1 MKPNF
6 LSSCLT
12 KYVLILVM
20 SVATI
25 TGVRAQSFYYDAKE
39 WSDTLKATQ
48 IKASGYRAM
57 SAQHDKFYAMGTN
70 WQNTYK
76 YKSLQS
82 FVKLYIDHS
91 FKRRDT
97 IAYTYKMVYELK
109 GYKNPIDSNAAGSY
123 DIINDT
129 LMISYNPDSLTAY
142 QDLQLRRYTGYHKIR
157 IYNIAFYDVTSNPAG
172 PLGSALTPSAL
183 QRNFSIEVSVLPQ
196 RIDKTNYNF
205 TNTLTTSV
213 GTVANNTLEINW
225 QTSNGQENNPSMY
238 ELEWTYVDNYSVTP
252 TTSGNST
259 VGTIPTNQLGYDF
272 RGNSTR
278 IRTDKRTYKIPLIY
292 QQGYVVFRVRM
303 IRPDTNDFI
312 VPMYMQWSLSNETG
326 LISSLTSGTHYY
338 QITSPHMSDNMNWQY
353 TVSFAEGGKYKHVMS
368 YFDGLLKNRQTI
380 TRFNSSPNR
389 LLATENIYDYE
400 GRPAFTILPTPVTTP
415 SFTYQPNLSLN
426 EFSGAPYKAVDFD
439 TIRTQLCPGEK
450 PPARLAS
457 TALANQYYSSSNPDK
472 SGFQKFVPDAG
483 GYPFVQ
489 TIFAPGYQDRIERQG
504 GAGDTLQI
512 GYGHDTKFEYVDGDQ
527 MDLNRHF
534 GADVGWSAF
543 YNKIVKK
550 DENGQTSFS
559 VKDYKGRQVM
569 TSVIGTGPDS
579 TKHAIRPNEGIPDTS
594 YWEQDVL
601 MGTPQQIVGN
611 KRIANKSFYMDV
623 DGNDNVE
630 YIYKFTP
637 FPIANCPNKYL
648 SVKAAYNYSIIDE
661 CGNQRYAESNVLGY
675 TGVVSSATG
684 TPYSSGGHGVA
695 LNKGKHILNKEL
707 TINLDDVDVA
717 VDSFMKNPGACL
729 RTEPNFIKESVQ
741 KASFPCTDTNID
753 PCSQKKR
760 QMMDELYPGR
770 KYGKY
775 TLNNGVVVNGNT
787 LTSIFD
793 FYDDHYRFQERCL
806 PIHMVTHRGFTDS
819 LYRLSPQVLIQAF
832 NDEIAEWLLPLHP
845 EYCKLQACFPD
856 DFKTQ
861 LLAIPDA
868 KVAEKR
874 NLLKLDSII
883 KVDPILSRLS
893 GSPLSFVSPKD
904 SLASFKGGKIRF
916 DTLMTTV
923 AYCGCTDTTMYRECV
938 TNIYKSKINALT
950 LDNQQVKETYF
961 KNLVQVYI
969 QNRERFKQMLTD
981 LADSN
986 CMPCKFSPTQRM
998 HLVPSPVFPKNYRNN
1013 QGGID
1018 TTSLSSFWKL
1028 FNNTNNPS
1036 VDSIVRIMKDM
1047 MNNPPDSLKKYAD
1060 SANINYASSN
1070 SALCTG
1076 QVDSIMARL
1085 GNCFGTNTTQY
1096 NNVKTS
1102 LLNLCQSGAVQL
1114 GNYTPKQIRD
1124 ALISN
1129 GVSLNDFCNPYLI
1142 NYDPFP
1148 LGDKTTTTGLACQDD
1163 QYYFEQRTFLNKQPV
1178 LDAFTNPTVVKSLS
1192 LSVTT
1197 SSFEKDISAKLNN
1210 STSISALAIYVSSE
1224 KLYKLKLYSATATD
1238 TVIIYLRGSGSGS
1251 TSICNNIFGSPGTDV
1266 FSFIDVKCI
1275 KESGSEIGPGYIGNY
1290 AFTAVIQRIAGSQTY
1305 GCSMLGWTN
1314 NIPMSTYTES
1324 KLTTCIPCTQMRSL
1338 YKEFS
1343 DTLAVYGVKG
1353 TDHPYYPMMLKVFMN
1368 QKIGK
1373 AFTASQ
1379 YQRFIESCALAD
1391 STYMKQY
1398 VGYSN
1403 ISFTDSTSAAV
1414 FLNAI
1419 NNIDSN
1425 VSFVYPYTENNT
1437 KLVLDFNQVP
1447 KSKLWLYRNFI
1458 TAYTSGVTAKNIN
1471 QLLQSSQ
1478 SASRLGFIYMPANAG
1493 IMPNWSSILGTN
1505 ASNFSFGTASSA
1517 NIRISNINTACSLY
1531 TIDIQSGAK
1540 PYNVSE
1546 AVYKLYR
1553 YIYDNGLPIMFVS
1566 NYQHTVDEDYFL
1578 AEKKAFLNYVYQM
1591 QGFSASNVLD
1601 TLQEKYLNQLVAYQT
1616 KPVTYSILSKPGNT
1630 EHLYITDPSNAAQSR
1645 FAKLRYMFHTI
1656 RTNFT
1661 NQLFFSSPKQLIN
1674 TDSSI
1679 VAFRCSD
1686 GSYMYRYFGAGDT
1699 LYNAFLRMPAYMTK
1713 SEHQAYKLLDT
1724 AFVKPAPGDST
1735 SRNFSIKLIR
1745 TAPADTIT
1753 VNGMTDYVIAKNV
1766 TLENVLLGNPVTETI
1781 AAPDTFEHCERQRL
1795 RDAINDGKFRY
1806 AVYIDSISKSL
1817 RAKFRAHVMNNLN
1830 EVLKIGYVDQRFQT
1844 TLYYYD
1850 RAGNLIQTVPPEGVR
1865 KLNATATSK
1874 IDSARIKDTT
1884 FAGIR
1889 VNHQKKSIYYYNT
1902 MNQLVK
1908 QMTPDGGTTDFYYD
1922 AAGRLVFSQN
1932 SKQRTDGNFTYTLYD
1947 NQSRVVETGQAQLGC
1962 TYFSPTAYTV
1972 LKPGNILD
1980 TLGPPQT
1987 CAYID
1992 LANNQYTPVPP
2003 QIFNLQ
2009 DFAHDSIARYIR
2021 KNSRQDVVFTVYDTV
2036 AMDLSTIAGMSK
2048 QQNLRK
2054 RVSTVKFF
2062 ENLSPIDKAFK
2073 NYSHAS
2079 YYSYDALGN
2088 VQTLMHDFPQLSFMN
2103 QQYKRI
2109 DYDYDLISGK
2119 VNLLSYNR
2127 GFADQYYQRY
2137 GYDDDNRIK
2146 LVETSPDGIVWKR
2159 DAEYDYYQH
2168 GPLARLSLGDL
2179 RVQGVDYAYTVQG
2192 WLKAINGDILAPDKD
2207 MGKDA
2212 GGGTSIHANDAIA
2225 LTLEYYK
2232 NDYKPIGLSTQ
2243 AVTNLTPN
2251 SQSLYN
2257 GNIAGTKTAIA
2268 PLPSLSTIYTYDQLN
2283 RIKTAVY
2290 ESVNPINNTLTGI
2303 SDYKSN
2309 YWYDQDGN
2317 IKRLTRRGNS
2327 PGNTIGGTTQAMDIM
2342 SYFYMDPTNN
2352 KLKNVTDSASHTYTK
2367 IEDIATYTNNTA
2379 TRYLYDPIGNVI
2391 KDLVSG
2397 EDTVKWNLYNKVTE
2411 TSDGTAKRSLKFM
2424 YDAMGNRV
2432 FKSYLQNDTANVEN
2446 NEYYVRDAQGNIL
2459 AVYKRE
2465 TAYKWVKTKMV
2476 AATFGDIIRQG
2487 YTTPFINDVLVP
2499 YYSADGNFAATFNDG
2514 AGRNYAE
2521 WVGGQI
2527 TSATIPAL
2535 LEQNGLMT
2543 RLLQGTTDY
2552 LSPLYTYTKT
2562 ATDAVIG
2569 DSWQQMYDRG
2579 DVEAVQQW
2587 TTALFNNPSKPARKQ
2602 VLQLLCAADGSN
2614 TMLDQLAADYYHAEL
2629 TGTTC
2634 ADKASDLADIVYTT
2648 TGDYSNLAN
2657 GLMAL
2662 RASNSTDFDNF
2673 LHSLAVDDVTMTN
2686 SYYMGSSGTLAPNVQ
2701 NELVNFGS
2709 HEQLGTFFANWASTP
2724 AQMQV
2729 VADATELSSGLY
2741 ASNPGSYL
2749 AGFVSATADTSVIAE
2764 AIASIPGFEY
2774 ADFAAKIVNING
2786 YYPNT
2791 NVEEYKGVKQTL
2803 YDRYYLAEHHLYG
2816 SSRLG
2821 IKQYWPTQI
2830 GIKWNFTNTGST
2842 IDSSKMG
2849 IQAQLPWYSL
2859 EYQDLIKSKDSL
2871 SLAGVQTAVSGM
2883 QHMLGTKQ
2891 YELTNHLGNVMAT
2904 LSDKRKGIKVGGGN
2918 DSIVSYRHALPAVY
2932 DYYPFGMLMPGRY
2945 MSDTSSQ
2952 CVWITQTTFAP
2963 MWVDEEYIQVF
2974 NAPKGWVGKGA
2985 AGLMI
2990 AGQGTENPVLE
3001 VTTSTTN
3008 EGMENTSYDG
3018 VPGQTHEVTA
3028 EISYLQGSWDMVV
3041 EEYKDDNW
3049 QQLASVAV
3057 DAATSYT
3064 LSFVPSVTSVR
3075 YSFMN
3080 KTGSGIPTKL
3090 NLKTYHLK
3098 RLEYRQ
3104 QNTVTQVCNGS
3115 ADKYRFGFNGQMKD
3129 NEIAGIGNRIDFHF
3143 RGYDSRLGRFLS
3155 VDPLSKQ
3162 YPWNSNYAFAE
3173 NRVIDGLDIEG
3184 LEYLGSNVSRIEFK
3198 YGRLQLKVSNLHNYN
3213 QINWRI
3219 ANEDPANWPSGS
3231 IGLNPTIAN
3240 IDIANPFKKT
3250 EMADMPDKPKNS
3262 TEVKRYESSPDNR
3275 AARRNQERNGPKIVG
3290 NSKEYKAPIAAFG
3303 KASIYIDAIV
3313 LGLDKSVEWV
3323 GKDDREKIILHTE
3336 IANKV
3341 AIDVS
3346 RALNNGTIPE
3356 KYQNKESII
3365 NIMNVVLQGK
3375 NNTNDPEIY
3384 NIGMKIYNDSN
3395 PKNSDFVPSG
3405 LDNFP
3410 GRSIPVQRQ
3419 SKKDN

>member
-6 LSSCLT
+6 LSSYIT
-12 KYVLILVM
+12 KLVLVLVT
-20 SVATI
+20 SITTI
-25 TGVRAQSFYYDAKE
+25 SGVRAQSFYYDAKE

-57 SAQHDKFYAMGTN
+57 SAQHDKFYAMGSN

-157 IYNIAFYDVTSNPAG
+157 IYNIAFYDVTSSPGG
-172 PLGSALTPSAL
+172 PLGTALATSAL
-183 QRNFSIEVSVLPQ
+183 QRNFSIEISVLPQ
-196 RIDKTNYNF
+196 RIDKTNYSF
-205 TNTLTTSV
+205 SNTLTASA

-225 QTSNGQENNPSMY
+225 QTANGQENNPSMY
-238 ELEWTYVDNYSVTP
+238 ELEWTYIDNYSVTP

-259 VGTIPTNQLGYDF
+259 VGTIPTNQLRYDF

-292 QQGYVVFRVRM
+292 QQGYIVFRVRM
-303 IRPDTNDFI
+303 VRPDTGDFK
-312 VPMYMQWSLSNETG
+312 VPLYMQWSLSNESG
-326 LISSLTSGTHYY
+326 LISSLTNGTHYY
-338 QITSPHMSDNMNWQY
+338 QITSPHMSDNINWQY

-400 GRPAFTILPTPVTTP
+400 GRPAFTILPTPVTT
-415 SFTYQPNLSLN
+415 SAFTYQSNLSLN

-450 PPARLAS
+450 PPARLA
-457 TALANQYYSSSNPDK
+457 TNALANQYYSSSNPDK
-472 SGFQKFVPDAG
+472 TGFQKFVPDAG

-504 GAGDTLQI
+504 GAGDSLQI

-579 TKHAIRPNEGIPDTS
+579 TKHAIRPNEGIPGTS

-623 DGNDNVE
+623 DGNDYVE
-630 YIYKFTP
+630 YVYQFTP
-637 FPIANCPNKYL
+637 FPIDNCPNKFL

-661 CGNQRYAESNVLGY
+661 CGNQKYAESDVLGY

-684 TPYSSGGHGVA
+684 TPYSSGRHS
-695 LNKGKHILNKEL
+695 LSLDKGKHILHKEL
-707 TINLDDVDVA
+707 VVNLDDVDAA
-717 VDSFMKNPGACL
+717 VDSFIKNPGACL

-741 KASFPCTDTNID
+741 RTSFPCPETNDD

-760 QMMDELYPGR
+760 QMMDELYPGK
-770 KYGKY
+770 KYGMY
-775 TLNNGVVVNGNT
+775 AFNNGIIVRANSEK
-787 LTSIFD
+787 SIFD
-793 FYDDHYRFQERCL
+793 FFDDHYRYQDTCL
-806 PIHMVTHRGFTDS
+806 PGMS
-819 LYRLSPQVLIQAF
+819 LTYKGMSYSLLNVPPQVLIQLF
-832 NDEIAEWLLPLHP
+832 NDDIAEKLLYLHP
-845 EYCKLQACFPD
+845 EYCKLAACFND
-856 DFKTQ
+856 TFKRQ
-861 LLAIPDA
+861 LMAIPDA

-874 NLLKLDSII
+874 NLLMLDSII
-883 KVDPILSRLS
+883 KADPIRTRLS
-893 GSPLSFVSPKD
+893 LSPLSYANPKD

-938 TNIYKSKINALT
+938 TNIYKTKINSLT

-969 QNRERFKQMLTD
+969 QNRERFKRLMID

-986 CMPCKFSPTQRM
+986 CLPCANIPTQRM
-998 HLVPSPVFPKNYRNN
+998 KLVPDPVFPKGYKNN

-1018 TTSLSSFWKL
+1018 TTSVSSFWKL

-1036 VDSIVRIMKDM
+1036 VDSIVRMMKDM
-1047 MNNPPDSLKKYAD
+1047 MNSPADSLGKYAD
-1060 SANINYASSN
+1060 SANLNYASSN

-1096 NNVKTS
+1096 NNVRTS

-1124 ALISN
+1124 ALVSN

-1163 QYYFEQRTFLNKQPV
+1163 QYYFAQRTFLNKQPI
-1178 LDAFTNPTVVKSLS
+1178 LDAFTNLSVVQSLS
-1192 LSVTT
+1192 LSVSTN
-1197 SSFEKDISAKLNN
+1197 SFEKDISTKLNN
-1210 STSISALAIYVSSE
+1210 STSINALATYVSNE
-1224 KLYKLKLYSATATD
+1224 KLYKLKLYSSLSAD
-1238 TVIIYLRGSGSGS
+1238 TVTIFLRGSGSGS
-1251 TSICNNIFGSPGTDV
+1251 TSICNNIFASPGTDV

-1290 AFTAVIQRIAGSQTY
+1290 AFSAVIQRIAGSQTY

-1338 YKEFS
+1338 YKEFT
-1343 DTLAVYGVKG
+1343 DTLVVYGVKG
-1353 TDHPYYPMMLKVFMN
+1353 TDHPYYPTMLKVFMN

-1391 STYMKQY
+1391 SAYMKQY

-1419 NNIDSN
+1419 NNIDPN

-1437 KLVLDFNQVP
+1437 KLVLDFNQIS
-1447 KSKLWLYRNFI
+1447 KSKLWVYRDFI
-1458 TAYTSGVTAKNIN
+1458 NAYTSGVTSKNVN
-1471 QLLQSSQ
+1471 QLLQASQ
-1478 SASRLGFIYMPANAG
+1478 SSSRLGFIYVPANIG
-1493 IMPNWSSILGTN
+1493 IVPNWSTILGAN
-1505 ASNFSFGTASSA
+1505 ASNFSFATASSA

-1531 TIDIQSGAK
+1531 TIDIQSRAK

-1591 QGFSASNVLD
+1591 QGLSTSNVLD
-1601 TLQEKYLNQLVAYQT
+1601 TLQEKYLNQLVSYQT
-1616 KPVTYSILSKPGNT
+1616 KPVTYTIPSKPGNT
-1630 EHLYITDPSNAAQSR
+1630 TNLYVTDPTNAVQSR
-1645 FAKLRYMFHTI
+1645 FGKLKYMFHTI
-1656 RTNFT
+1656 RTNYS

-1674 TDSSI
+1674 TDSTI

-1686 GSYMYRYFGAGDT
+1686 GSYMYRYFGTGDT
-1699 LYNAFLRMPAYMTK
+1699 LYNAFLRMPAYMSK
-1713 SEHQAYKLLDT
+1713 SEQQAYKLLDT
-1724 AFVKPAPGDST
+1724 SFIKPAPGDST

-1745 TAPADTIT
+1745 TSPADTIT
-1753 VNGMTDYVIAKNV
+1753 VSGMTDYVIAKNV
-1766 TLENVLLGNPVTETI
+1766 TLEDILLGDPVTETI

-1817 RAKFRAHVMNNLN
+1817 RAKFKAHVMNNLN

-1865 KLNATATSK
+1865 KLTATATAK

-1884 FAGIR
+1884 YAGIR

-1902 MNQLVK
+1902 VNQLVK
-1908 QMTPDGGTTDFYYD
+1908 QITPDGGTTEFYYD

-1932 SKQRTDGNFTYTLYD
+1932 NKQRTDGSFTYTLYD

-1962 TYFSPTAYTV
+1962 TYFSPTVYTV
-1972 LKPGNILD
+1972 PKPGNLFD
-1980 TLGPPQT
+1980 TLPPPQS

-2003 QIFNLQ
+2003 QVFNLQ

-2021 KNSRQDVVFTVYDTV
+2021 KNSRQDVVFTVYDTA
-2036 AMDLSTIAGMSK
+2036 AMDLSTIAGMNK

-2054 RVSTVKFF
+2054 RVSTVKYFV
-2062 ENLSPIDKAFK
+2062 NLASTDKAFK
-2073 NYSHAS
+2073 NYNHAS

-2103 QQYKRI
+2103 QRYKRV

-2137 GYDDDNRIK
+2137 AYDDDNRIK
-2146 LVETSPDGIVWKR
+2146 LVETSPDGIIWKR

-2232 NDYKPIGLSTQ
+2232 NDFTPIGQSTQ

-2327 PGNTIGGTTQAMDIM
+2327 PGNTIGGTTQLLDTMN
-2342 SYFYMDPTNN
+2342 YVYMDNTRNN
-2352 KLKNVTDSASHTYTK
+2352 MLKNVTDRASHTYTK
-2367 IEDIATYTNNTA
+2367 IEDIATYTNDTA

-2411 TSDGTAKRSLKFM
+2411 TSDKTAKRTLRFM

-2432 FKSYLQNDTANVEN
+2432 AKEYTQTDTANVEH
-2446 NEYYVRDAQGNIL
+2446 NEYYMRDAQGNIL

-2465 TAYKWVKTKMV
+2465 TSYKWVKVKMV
-2476 AATFGDIIRQG
+2476 AATYADIIRQG
-2487 YTTPFINDVLVP
+2487 FTTPFVTDVLVP
-2499 YYSADGNFAATFNDG
+2499 YYSADGTFATTFNEG
-2514 AGRNYAE
+2514 VGNNYPT
-2521 WVGGQI
+2521 WVTEQV

-2552 LSPLYTYTKT
+2552 LSPLYTYSKT
-2562 ATDAVIG
+2562 GSNPVIG
-2569 DSWQQMYDRG
+2569 DCWQEMYDRG
-2579 DVEAVQQW
+2579 DIEAVQQW
-2587 TTALFNNPSKPARKQ
+2587 TTALFNNPNKPARKQ
-2602 VLQLLCAADGSN
+2602 VLEVLCAADGSN
-2614 TMLDQLAADYYHAEL
+2614 TMLDQLAGDYYHAEL
-2629 TGTTC
+2629 SGTTC
-2634 ADKASDLADIVYTT
+2634 ADKASDLADLVFEVS
-2648 TGDYSNLAN
+2648 GDYSNLTN

-2662 RASNSTDFDNF
+2662 RASNTTYFDNF
-2673 LHSLAVDDVTMTN
+2673 LHSLAADDVTMTN
-2686 SYYMGSSGTLAPNVQ
+2686 AYYMGSSGTLAPNLQ
-2701 NELVNFGS
+2701 NELVSFGS
-2709 HEQLGTFFANWASTP
+2709 HEQLGDFFANWASTP
-2724 AQMQV
+2724 GQIQV
-2729 VADATELSSGLY
+2729 VANAAEISGGLY
-2741 ASNPGSYL
+2741 ASNPGSYMTD
-2749 AGFVSATADTSVIAE
+2749 FVTAYQDTNVVAE
-2764 AIASIPGFEY
+2764 AIAAIPGFEY
-2774 ADFAAKIVNING
+2774 ADFAAKIVNISG
-2786 YYPNT
+2786 YYPSS
-2791 NVEEYKGVKQTL
+2791 NVEEYKGVKQTA

-2821 IKQYWPTQI
+2821 IKQYWPNQVA
-2830 GIKWNFTNTGST
+2830 IKWDFAANSST
-2842 IDSSKMG
+2842 IDSTKMG
-2849 IQAQLPWYSL
+2849 VQLPWYSL
-2859 EYQDLIKSKDSL
+2859 EYQDLIKPRDTL
-2871 SLAGVQTAVSGM
+2871 SFDNRQLAVSGM
-2883 QHMLGTKQ
+2883 QHLLGTKQ

-2904 LSDKRKGIKVGGGN
+2904 VSDKRKGIKVGGGN

-2945 MSDTSSQ
+2945 MSDTSNQ
-2952 CVWITQTTFAP
+2952 CVWVTQTMFVP
-2963 MWVDEEYIQVF
+2963 KWVEVEYIQYF
-2974 NAPKGWVGKGA
+2974 NNSLSWMNKGTASLGIVGG
-2985 AGLMI
+2985 
-2990 AGQGTENPVLE
+2990 GTENAVLE
-3001 VTTSTTN
+3001 VATSTMGA
-3008 EGMENTSYDG
+3008 GMENTSYAG
-3018 VPGQTHEVTA
+3018 TPGEMHEISA
-3028 EISYLQGSWDMVV
+3028 DISYLQGNWDMVV
-3041 EEYKDDNW
+3041 EEYKDDSW

-3057 DAATSYT
+3057 DAATTYT
-3064 LSFVPSVTSVR
+3064 LSFVPSVSDVK
-3075 YSFMN
+3075 YSFVN
-3080 KTGSGIPTKL
+3080 KTTSGVPTKL
-3090 NLKTYHLK
+3090 NLKTYSIK
-3098 RLEYRQ
+3098 RLVYEQ
-3104 QNTVTQVCNGS
+3104 QNTLTQVCNS
-3115 ADKYRFGFNGQMKD
+3115 SMDKYRFGFNGKGKD
-3129 NEIAGIGNRIDFHF
+3129 NEIAGLGNWQDYGFREYDARIVRFNTTDPLRQKFPMLTPYQFASNSPIQNIDLDGLEGTPSYMTPNGRVVQATDKTWVRVNNADRIIEVRNNRSPFAPINSNTGFNINVGFNVADDDMLFKGLKLGGNTKGDVGVSYKKVGVELSVEDNSAKAIVRGVKYSGTASSIFDPIIGSSSTLNERIDTRVTTLPNGKKMTYLYKTFEKIESLTF
-3143 RGYDSRLGRFLS
+3143 LGKEVQRRQVYDQLGNVLDDSYRIIYKANA
-3155 VDPLSKQ
+3155 SKGVK
-3162 YPWNSNYAFAE
+3162 NSNLELEVGVEYVGEWLPTPE
-3173 NRVIDGLDIEG
+3173 N
-3184 LEYLGSNVSRIEFK
+3184 N
-3198 YGRLQLKVSNLHNYN
+3198 
-3213 QINWRI
+3213 
-3219 ANEDPANWPSGS
+3219 
-3231 IGLNPTIAN
+3231 
-3240 IDIANPFKKT
+3240 
-3250 EMADMPDKPKNS
+3250 
-3262 TEVKRYESSPDNR
+3262 
-3275 AARRNQERNGPKIVG
+3275 
-3290 NSKEYKAPIAAFG
+3290 KEYTRG
-3303 KASIYIDAIV
+3303 
-3313 LGLDKSVEWV
+3313 
-3323 GKDDREKIILHTE
+3323 
-3336 IANKV
+3336 N
-3341 AIDVS
+3341 
-3346 RALNNGTIPE
+3346 LNNL
-3356 KYQNKESII
+3356 K
-3365 NIMNVVLQGK
+3365 
-3375 NNTNDPEIY
+3375 
-3384 NIGMKIYNDSN
+3384 
-3395 PKNSDFVPSG
+3395 
-3405 LDNFP
+3405 
-3410 GRSIPVQRQ
+3410 
-3419 SKKDN
+3419 

>member
-1 MKPNF
+1 M
-6 LSSCLT
+6 
-12 KYVLILVM
+12 LILVV
-20 SVATI
+20 SFATM
-25 TGVRAQSFYYDAKE
+25 TGIHAQSFYYDAKE

-57 SAQHDKFYAMGTN
+57 SAQHDKFYAMPSN

-97 IAYTYKMVYELK
+97 IAYTYKMVYEMK
-109 GYKNPIDSNAAGSY
+109 GYKNPMDSTGAGTY

-157 IYNIAFYDVTSNPAG
+157 IYNIAFYDVTSSPGG
-172 PLGSALTPSAL
+172 PLGTALSPSAL
-183 QRNFSIEVSVLPQ
+183 QRNFLIEVSVLPQ
-196 RIDKTNYNF
+196 RIDKTNYSF
-205 TNTLTTSV
+205 SNTLTTTV
-213 GTVANNTLEINW
+213 GTIANNTLEVNW
-225 QTSNGQENNPSMY
+225 QTANGQENNPSMY

-259 VGTIPTNQLGYDF
+259 VGTIPTNQLQYDF

-303 IRPDTNDFI
+303 VRPDTSDFK
-312 VPMYMQWSLSNETG
+312 VPMYMQWSLSSETG

-400 GRPAFTILPTPVTTP
+400 GRPAFTILPTPVTT
-415 SFTYQPNLSLN
+415 SAFTYQPNLSLN
-426 EFSGAPYKAVDFD
+426 EFSGAPYKAIDFD
-439 TIRTQLCPGEK
+439 TIRTQLCPGEQ

-472 SGFQKFVPDAG
+472 TGFQKFVPDAG

-661 CGNQRYAESNVLGY
+661 CGNQKYAESNVLGY

-684 TPYSSGGHGVA
+684 TPYSSGRQPVQ

-741 KASFPCTDTNID
+741 KASFPCSDTNND

-760 QMMDELYPGR
+760 QMMDELYPGN

-775 TLNNGVVVNGNT
+775 TLNNGIIVNAKT
-787 LTSIFD
+787 QTSIFD
-793 FYDDHYRFQERCL
+793 FYDDHYRYQDTCL
-806 PIHMVTHRGFTDS
+806 PNIPITYKGISYTLRTIPPKVFMLV
-819 LYRLSPQVLIQAF
+819 F
-832 NDEIAEWLLPLHP
+832 NDIFAELLLPLHP

-883 KVDPILSRLS
+883 KADPILAKLS
-893 GSPLSFVSPKD
+893 GSPLSFASPKD

-938 TNIYKSKINALT
+938 TNIYKPKINSLT

-986 CMPCKFSPTQRM
+986 CLPCKFSPTERM
-998 HLVPSPVFPKNYRNN
+998 VLVPSPVFPKNYRNN

-1018 TTSLSSFWKL
+1018 TTSASSFWKL

-1047 MNNPPDSLKKYAD
+1047 INSPADSLGKYAD
-1060 SANINYASSN
+1060 SANLNYASSN

-1096 NNVKTS
+1096 NNVRTS

-1124 ALISN
+1124 ALVSN
-1129 GVSLNDFCNPYLI
+1129 GVSLNDFCSPYLI

-1163 QYYFEQRTFLNKQPV
+1163 QYYFEQRTFLNKQPI
-1178 LDAFTNPTVVKSLS
+1178 LDAFTSPTVVKSVS

-1197 SSFEKDISAKLNN
+1197 SSFEKDISTKLNN
-1210 STSISALAIYVSSE
+1210 STSINALATYVSSE

-1238 TVIIYLRGSGSGS
+1238 TVTIYLRGSGSGS

-1373 AFTASQ
+1373 AFTTSQ

-1391 STYMKQY
+1391 SAYMKQY

-1403 ISFTDSTSAAV
+1403 ISFTDSASATA

-1419 NNIDSN
+1419 NSVDPN

-1437 KLVLDFNQVP
+1437 KLVLDFNQIP
-1447 KSKLWLYRNFI
+1447 KSKLWVYKNFI
-1458 TAYTSGVTAKNIN
+1458 NAYTSGVTSKNVN

-1478 SASRLGFIYMPANAG
+1478 SSSRLGFIYMPANAG
-1493 IMPNWSSILGTN
+1493 IVPNWSSILGSN
-1505 ASNFSFGTASSA
+1505 ASNFSFGTASST

-1578 AEKKAFLNYVYQM
+1578 SEKKTFLNYVYQM
-1591 QGFSASNVLD
+1591 QGLSTSNVLD

-1630 EHLYITDPSNAAQSR
+1630 ENLYITDPSNATQSR
-1645 FAKLRYMFHTI
+1645 FAKLRFMFHTI

-1686 GSYMYRYFGAGDT
+1686 GSYMYRYFGTGDT
-1699 LYNAFLRMPAYMTK
+1699 LYNAFLRMPAYMSK

-1735 SRNFSIKLIR
+1735 SRNFSLKLIR
-1745 TAPADTIT
+1745 TSPADTIT
-1753 VNGMTDYVIAKNV
+1753 VTGMTDYVIAKNV

-1865 KLNATATSK
+1865 KLNATATAK

-1972 LKPGNILD
+1972 LKPGNLLD
-1980 TLGPPQT
+1980 TLSSPQPS
-1987 CAYID
+1987 CSYID

-2003 QIFNLQ
+2003 QVFNLQ

-2021 KNSRQDVVFTVYDTV
+2021 KNSRQDVVFTVYDTA

-2146 LVETSPDGIVWKR
+2146 LVETSPDGIIWKR

-2327 PGNTIGGTTQAMDIM
+2327 PGNTIGGTTQAMDVM

-2352 KLKNVTDSASHTYTK
+2352 KLKNVTDSASHTYAK

-2424 YDAMGNRV
+2424 YDAMGNRI

-2476 AATFGDIIRQG
+2476 AATFADIIRQG

-2514 AGRNYAE
+2514 TGRNYGE
-2521 WVGGQI
+2521 WVAGQI

-2543 RLLQGTTDY
+2543 RLLQGTADY

-2562 ATDAVIG
+2562 STDAIIG

-2587 TTALFNNPSKPARKQ
+2587 ATALFNNPNKPARKQ

-2614 TMLDQLAADYYHAEL
+2614 TMLDQLAGDYYHAEL
-2629 TGTTC
+2629 SGTTC
-2634 ADKASDLADIVYTT
+2634 ADKASDLADIVYEVS
-2648 TGDYSNLAN
+2648 GDYSNLTN

-2662 RASNSTDFDNF
+2662 RASNTTYFDNF

-2709 HEQLGTFFANWASTP
+2709 HEQLGTFFANWASTS

-2741 ASNPGSYL
+2741 ASNPGSYM
-2749 AGFVSATADTSVIAE
+2749 ASFVSATADTNVIAE
-2764 AIASIPGFEY
+2764 AIAAVPGFEY

-2786 YYPNT
+2786 YYPST

-2830 GIKWNFTNTGST
+2830 GVKWNFTNTGST

-2871 SLAGVQTAVSGM
+2871 SLTGIQTAVSGM

-2945 MSDTSSQ
+2945 MSDTSAQ

-2974 NAPKGWVGKGA
+2974 NAPNGWVGKGA

-3129 NEIAGIGNRIDFHF
+3129 NEIAGIGNHNTAKFWE
-3143 RGYDSRLGRFLS
+3143 YDTRLGRRWDIDPDIIKYPWLTPYMTNDNNPIMYNDVDGDVFGIDNAVGALIGAS
-3155 VDPLSKQ
+3155 VD
-3162 YPWNSNYAFAE
+3162 YAFQVA
-3173 NRVIDGLDIEG
+3173 G
-3184 LEYLGSNVSRIEFK
+3184 NVSKSGFSKKAFYDDVDFVSVGISAGAGFLTSGVSSTAILTKGVTSAAIKQVAVTETKNLVINTAESAAKQVRTSMKEDNKTFIQAVNDVDVVRATTD
-3198 YGRLQLKVSNLHNYN
+3198 GVVANVASNLPGVIKTRKMEQTAKKLNN
-3213 QINWRI
+3213 IAADGRPRI
-3219 ANEDPANWPSGS
+3219 AQTARAGAASRKLVVAETSNEVVREGIENGTQNMKNLDPA
-3231 IGLNPTIAN
+3231 
-3240 IDIANPFKKT
+3240 KK
-3250 EMADMPDKPKNS
+3250 MQLQ
-3262 TEVKRYESSPDNR
+3262 VWGIQSSASDNTR
-3275 AARRNQERNGPKIVG
+3275 VAR
-3290 NSKEYKAPIAAFG
+3290 PI
-3303 KASIYIDAIV
+3303 I
-3313 LGLDKSVEWV
+3313 
-3323 GKDDREKIILHTE
+3323 R
-3336 IANKV
+3336 
-3341 AIDVS
+3341 
-3346 RALNNGTIPE
+3346 
-3356 KYQNKESII
+3356 
-3365 NIMNVVLQGK
+3365 
-3375 NNTNDPEIY
+3375 
-3384 NIGMKIYNDSN
+3384 
-3395 PKNSDFVPSG
+3395 
-3405 LDNFP
+3405 
-3410 GRSIPVQRQ
+3410 
-3419 SKKDN
+3419 